1 MFLEE
6 TRFYPLGGLMSR
18 KDFELIAKRLGAS
31 MASRFFA
38 DFSMTPAQSRYH
50 AQGVA
55 NDMAVGFVFVYPRF
69 QHDLFVSAVMVA
81 FESELL
87 SYEDGDGE

>member
-6 TRFYPLGGLMSR
+6 TRFYPLGGLMTR
-18 KDFELIAKRLGAS
+18 KDFELIARRLGVS
-31 MASRFFA
+31 LASRFFA
-38 DFSMTPAQSRYH
+38 DCSMTPAQSRYH

-55 NDMAVGFVFVYPRF
+55 NDMAVGFLFAYPRF

-81 FESELL
+81 FESEFP
-87 SYEDGDGE
+87 SGQDGEW